1 MNHDDEPDQ
10 PMSPTIGAA
19 ANDAAGTLP
28 RRHGRLSA
36 IGATAEAVRT
46 SLSEIWAHKLRSGL
60 TFIGVMLGTAAVV
73 VMVTMMEGLKAVIW
87 AGAETL
93 GFDGVLY
100 ISGQAPTNLLERK
113 KLTQSRGM
121 TVRDVEV
128 LTDGAERLEY
138 VAGVRVRDEVV
149 HGNGT
154 DRKVRVY
161 GVTRSYA
168 NVHNRSVVKG
178 RWFDPGDEQDRRKV
192 AVLGIEL
199 ARTLFGTRDPIGAD
213 VRVGQVMFRV
223 IGVEAQIG
231 NDVVSEEFL
240 RREMQGVLVPLTTY
254 RSYMDGGESVSYLS
268 VKTGDLD
275 NLGLVKAEV
284 ERLMRRAHRGVGD
297 FEIENVA
304 EEMVQARER
313 VGKMLD
319 NMSVVLGSIA
329 AISLL
334 VGGVGIYSVMKISLA
349 ERLYEIGLRKAIGAS
364 DQAIML
370 QFLVESTT
378 LSVLGATVGCLV
390 AAGITALASSQ
401 FEAGLPLAPLG
412 LVLGVSFAVGTGLFA
427 GLFPSL
433 SAARLSPVEC
443 LRG

>member
-1 MNHDDEPDQ
+1 MHTHDQPDGPGVDTAPTTAGRPAPARLG
-10 PMSPTIGAA
+10 PMSPLGA
-19 ANDAAGTLP
+19 
-28 RRHGRLSA
+28 LS
-36 IGATAEAVRT
+36 EAVRT
-46 SLSEIWAHKLRSGL
+46 SLSEVWAHKLRSGL

-87 AGAETL
+87 EGAATL

-100 ISGQAPTNLLERK
+100 ISGEAPTSLLERK

-121 TVRDVEV
+121 TVRDVAV
-128 LTDGAERLEY
+128 LAEGSERLEH
-138 VAGVRVRDEVV
+138 VAGVRIRDEVV
-149 HGNGT
+149 HGNGV
-154 DRKVRVY
+154 DRRARVY

-168 NVHNRSVVKG
+168 DVHNRSVIKG
-178 RWFDPGDEQDRRKV
+178 RWFDAGDEQERRKV
-192 AVLGIEL
+192 AILGIEL
-199 ARTLFGTRDPIGAD
+199 AQTLFGTRDPIGAD
-213 VRVGQVMFRV
+213 VRVGQAIFRV

-231 NDVVSEEFL
+231 NDVVNEEFL
-240 RREMQGVLVPLTTY
+240 RREMQGVLMPLSTY

-268 VKTGDLD
+268 VKTDDLD

-304 EEMVQARER
+304 EEMVRARER
-313 VGKMLD
+313 VGKLLT
-319 NMSVVLGSIA
+319 NMSVVLGAIA

-349 ERLYEIGLRKAIGAS
+349 ERLFEIGLRKAIGAS
-364 DQAIML
+364 DRAIML

-378 LSVLGATVGCLV
+378 LSVLGALVGCLL

-412 LVLGVSFAVGTGLFA
+412 LLLGVSFAVGTGLFA

-433 SAARLSPVEC
+433 SAARLTPVEC